1 MASITRKVG
10 SSGKFSPYWRAKFR
24 GIDGRTV
31 WLTTKCR
38 DWRKALAIAQ
48 RWEKAA
54 RLAESWELNQA
65 RAQKILDEVTELVRT
80 PATLAIT
87 KELLDELLRDSIGGN
102 LSGQNF
108 EVFAREWLSSKNSGK
123 VAESTAGKYELII
136 ERFLSFLPER
146 RRIASV
152 ASITAGEIER
162 FRNSELHL
170 GKSPKTTNLAL
181 AILRGL
187 FNTVR
192 RQGATSSNPAEAV
205 EFVQGDSEERSP
217 FNHDQIRALLAVA
230 DLEWRGMILFGAH
243 AGLRLC
249 DAAELTWNNIDLGNR
264 TLVYEAAKTSRRKRA
279 SERTTTVYLHDD
291 LTGYLESLPVSD
303 DPGQA
308 LFTNL
313 CGRASG
319 GAGGLS
325 TEFAEFM
332 TKAGIR
338 VPVGAKKTGQ
348 GRQFRKLGFHSFRHT
363 FISNLA
369 NAEISQDL
377 RKIMVGH
384 ASDDIHDRYT
394 HLDLS
399 LQAAAIAKLPS
410 LL

>member
-1 MASITRKVG
+1 
-10 SSGKFSPYWRAKFR
+10 
-24 GIDGRTV
+24 
-31 WLTTKCR
+31 
-38 DWRKALAIAQ
+38 
-48 RWEKAA
+48 
-54 RLAESWELNQA
+54 
-65 RAQKILDEVTELVRT
+65 
-80 PATLAIT
+80 
-87 KELLDELLRDSIGGN
+87 
-102 LSGQNF
+102 
-108 EVFAREWLSSKNSGK
+108 
-123 VAESTAGKYELII
+123 
-136 ERFLSFLPER
+136 
-146 RRIASV
+146 
-152 ASITAGEIER
+152 
-162 FRNSELHL
+162 
-170 GKSPKTTNLAL
+170 
-181 AILRGL
+181 
-187 FNTVR
+187 
-192 RQGATSSNPAEAV
+192 
-205 EFVQGDSEERSP
+205 
-217 FNHDQIRALLAVA
+217 
-230 DLEWRGMILFGAH
+230 
-243 AGLRLC
+243 
-249 DAAELTWNNIDLGNR
+249 
-264 TLVYEAAKTSRRKRA
+264 
-279 SERTTTVYLHDD
+279 LHDD

-338 VPVGAKKTGQ
+338 VPVGAKKIGQ